1 MTHSLLNQFRDKA
14 DRTYDSN
21 SERRGA
27 FVEGACYA
35 AANFHGIQLGGFEA
49 LPVAD
54 PMPTYA
60 DIEHKVETVAASRGL
75 SDRPLG
81 RKAFK
86 NGAKWV
92 LETFTPPMIDR
103 LDAIKTEASKS
114 FFGASDH
121 LCKPFIDGACFA
133 TARFHGMA
141 TRASMVNPKY
151 EEFKETISQAA
162 SAAGYSYGFDLREEH
177 IAFRHGA
184 KWILDNFSPAPVVKD
199 FAFTHYSPIAIEV
212 TSDGKFAAT
221 AAMGDSVRTTLLE
234 FTIPKDSPW
243 NLEDV
248 LRRLNGV
255 K

>member
-75 SDRPLG
+75 SDRPMG

-92 LETFTPPMIDR
+92 LETFNPR
-103 LDAIKTEASKS
+103 LGGT
-114 FFGASDH
+114 
-121 LCKPFIDGACFA
+121 
-133 TARFHGMA
+133 
-141 TRASMVNPKY
+141 
-151 EEFKETISQAA
+151 
-162 SAAGYSYGFDLREEH
+162 
-177 IAFRHGA
+177 
-184 KWILDNFSPAPVVKD
+184 PVVKD
-199 FAFTHYSPIAIEV
+199 FTFTLYNPIAIEV
-212 TSDGKFAAT
+212 TSNGRFIAT
-221 AAMGDSVRTTLLE
+221 AAMGDSVSPRVTLLE
-234 FTIPKDSPW
+234 FTIPKGSLW